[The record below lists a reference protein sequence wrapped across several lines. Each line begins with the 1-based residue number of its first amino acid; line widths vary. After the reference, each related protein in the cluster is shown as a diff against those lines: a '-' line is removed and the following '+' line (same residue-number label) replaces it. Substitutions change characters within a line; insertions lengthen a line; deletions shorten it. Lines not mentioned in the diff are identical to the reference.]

1 MCRQRGR
8 LDRCYTG
15 RHCTVLHHYYS
26 FRREGTT
33 TEITEG
39 LATRS
44 GHPTYVLSRW
54 LFLRLLGVVY
64 LVAFVSLAL
73 QITGLVG
80 EHGILPAGGFLERA
94 HAAYGSGA
102 YRLFPTLCWL
112 GASDG
117 MLHALAWGGAV
128 LSLLLVAG
136 VAQAPVLLVLWIC
149 YLSLTVAGQTFLWFQ
164 WDGLLL
170 ETGLLAVLYAPIQLR
185 PSLVREPAPSTAMRW
200 LVWALVF
207 RLLFLSGITK
217 LVSGDPTW
225 LHLTALDYHFWTQP
239 LPPWPAWYAQWLPEW
254 MHRGMALG
262 IIAIELLVPWLIA
275 VPDRWERWGR
285 RARYTACGLL
295 VFGQLAIALTG
306 NYGFF
311 NLLAIVL
318 CLSLLD
324 DDALGQVPPLRLA
337 GGDPGPRGTQYAIRG
352 LAPLLG
358 LLAALAFARE
368 ILQTLPG
375 TRGGGA
381 NPLLDAV
388 APLRSVNGYGLFRV
402 MTTERFEIVIEGGA
416 DTVHWREYQF
426 RWKPGD
432 PARRPPF
439 VAPHMPRLDWQM
451 WFAALNPEGARDW
464 LVPLLRHLLQG
475 TPEVLDLLGENP
487 FPSGPPPRQP
497 AGLRS
502 AAAAKPRHGEHVR
515 HSPRRHRLCGR
526 GAARDQGVPGP
537 VSRSRRRARD
547 GYDDVRAAHARR
559 RSSGRSRRLAA
570 AGDAH
575 TGRVAER
582 PPRGHRASVGRR
594 AHRRADISG
603 HAQCHEDGEH
613 QACQAFEWRDDP
625 GARVHL
631 RG

>member
-1 MCRQRGR
+1 M
-8 LDRCYTG
+8 
-15 RHCTVLHHYYS
+15 
-26 FRREGTT
+26 
-33 TEITEG
+33 
-39 LATRS
+39 ATRA

-64 LVAFVSLAL
+64 FVAFVSLAL

-80 EHGILPAGGFLERA
+80 EHGILPVGGFLERA

-112 GASDG
+112 GASDA

-128 LSLLLVAG
+128 LSLVVVAG
-136 VAQAPVLLVLWIC
+136 VAQAPVLLLLWIC
-149 YLSLTVAGQTFLWFQ
+149 YLSLSVAGQTFLWFQ

-185 PSLVREPAPSTAMRW
+185 PSLAREPAPSTAMRW

-207 RLLFLSGITK
+207 RLMFLSGITK
-217 LVSGDPTW
+217 LASGDPTW

-254 MHRGMALG
+254 MHRGMTLT
-262 IIAIELLVPWLIA
+262 IIAIELLVPWLIG
-275 VPDRWERWGR
+275 VPDRWGRWGR
-285 RARYTACGLL
+285 RARYTACGLM

-324 DDALGQVPPLRLA
+324 DDALRRVLPLRLA
-337 GGDPGPRGTQYAIRG
+337 AGDPEPRWKQHAIRG
-352 LAPLLG
+352 LAPLLA

-368 ILQTLPG
+368 IVQTLPG
-375 TRGGGA
+375 ARGGGA

-426 RWKPGD
+426 HWKPGD

-475 TPEVLDLLGENP
+475 TPEVLDLLDENP
-487 FPSGPPPRQP
+487 FPSGPPRY
-497 AGLRS
+497 
-502 AAAAKPRHGEHVR
+502 VR
-515 HSPRRHRLCGR
+515 LVYYKYRFSTPTE
-526 GAARDQGVPGP
+526 
-537 VSRSRRRARD
+537 RARTGAWWQRERV
-547 GYDDVRAAHARR
+547 GY
-559 RSSGRSRRLAA
+559 L
-570 AGDAH
+570 
-575 TGRVAER
+575 TE
-582 PPRGHRASVGRR
+582 P
-594 AHRRADISG
+594 
-603 HAQCHEDGEH
+603 
-613 QACQAFEWRDDP
+613 
-625 GARVHL
+625 L
-631 RG
+631 Y

>member
-1 MCRQRGR
+1 M
-8 LDRCYTG
+8 
-15 RHCTVLHHYYS
+15 
-26 FRREGTT
+26 
-33 TEITEG
+33 
-39 LATRS
+39 ATRS

-207 RLLFLSGITK
+207 RLMFLSGITK

-254 MHRGMALG
+254 MHRGMTLA

-324 DDALGQVPPLRLA
+324 DDALGRVLPLRLA
-337 GGDPGPRGTQYAIRG
+337 AGDPEPRWKQYAIRG

-416 DTVHWREYQF
+416 DSVHWREYRF

-432 PARRPPF
+432 PTRRPAF

-451 WFAALNPEGARDW
+451 WFAALNPEGAREW
-464 LVPLLRHLLQG
+464 LVPLLRHLLVG
-475 TPEVLDLLGENP
+475 TPEVLALLGENP
-487 FPSGPPPRQP
+487 FPGAPPRY
-497 AGLRS
+497 
-502 AAAAKPRHGEHVR
+502 VR
-515 HSPRRHRLCGR
+515 LVYYRYRFSTPTERATR
-526 GAARDQGVPGP
+526 GAWWQRERV
-537 VSRSRRRARD
+537 
-547 GYDDVRAAHARR
+547 GYLTAPL
-559 RSSGRSRRLAA
+559 SLEGSL
-570 AGDAH
+570 
-575 TGRVAER
+575 
-582 PPRGHRASVGRR
+582 PPR
-594 AHRRADISG
+594 
-603 HAQCHEDGEH
+603 
-613 QACQAFEWRDDP
+613 
-625 GARVHL
+625 
-631 RG
+631 